1 VSPLDQ
7 LAPRAMA
14 GAFTGLSEDG
24 VITTDLAEKM
34 RKSVGFRNV
43 AIQQYERGFSGQLS
57 TPSLL
62 TRCVI
67 LRRLKNDFSTALVN
81 LFSKFKSCPENAN
94 FIQLAL
100 IKLESVFTLKTSD
113 WKKCCNYA

>member
-1 VSPLDQ
+1 MSPLDQ

-43 AIQQYERGFSGQLS
+43 AIQQYER
-57 TPSLL
+57 
-62 TRCVI
+62 I
-67 LRRLKNDFSTALVN
+67 NWTAVYSIAADQMCDSKA
-81 LFSKFKSCPENAN
+81 FEKRFQYCSSKFI
-94 FIQLAL
+94 F
-100 IKLESVFTLKTSD
+100 
-113 WKKCCNYA
+113 